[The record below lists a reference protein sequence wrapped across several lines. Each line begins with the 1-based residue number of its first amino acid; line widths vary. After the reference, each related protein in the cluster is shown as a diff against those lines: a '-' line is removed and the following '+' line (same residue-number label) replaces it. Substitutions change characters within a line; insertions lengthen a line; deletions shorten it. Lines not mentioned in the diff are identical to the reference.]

1 MTQMIAQLTIG
12 ATTSVV
18 STPSLASARC
28 SPVNASDAISSD
40 TVNPMPAT
48 APPPSTDTH
57 PTGGR
62 IRPWL
67 SLVTSPAAP
76 VTPIGLPTT

>member
-1 MTQMIAQLTIG
+1 MIAQLTAG

-18 STPSLASARC
+18 RMPSLASARC
-28 SPVNASDAISSD
+28 SPVKASEAISSE

-62 IRPWL
+62 MRAVAEL
-67 SLVTSPAAP
+67 GHQAAAP
-76 VTPIGLPTT
+76 VIPIGLPTA

>member
-1 MTQMIAQLTIG
+1 MK
-12 ATTSVV
+12 
-18 STPSLASARC
+18 
-28 SPVNASDAISSD
+28 ASDAISSE

-62 IRPWL
+62 MRPRL
-67 SLVTSPAAP
+67 SLVTSAAAP
-76 VTPIGLPTT
+76 VMPIGLPTA

>member
-1 MTQMIAQLTIG
+1 MTAQLTTG
-12 ATTSVV
+12 ATISVV

-28 SPVNASDAISSD
+28 SPLNASEAISSE

-48 APPPSTDTH
+48 APPPSTDAQ

-62 IRPWL
+62 MRPRL
-67 SLVTSPAAP
+67 SLVTRAAAP
-76 VTPIGLPTT
+76 VIPIGLPIR